1 MWLWG
6 SDLTARIVQRVGL
19 SRVQVVVVCQVLQ
32 VLLKVHTAGG
42 HAAGVP
48 LLCKGVR
55 GTRAVRA

>member
-1 MWLWG
+1 M
-6 SDLTARIVQRVGL
+6 
-19 SRVQVVVVCQVLQ
+19 QVVVVCQVLQ